1 MVNNNTGWWCNVPIL
16 KNDGVKVNGFRMTSL
31 FDELENHPFMFETT
45 NQTRWLGD
53 IWDTPIAGNLHLEEN
68 DVI

>member
-1 MVNNNTGWWCNVPIL
+1 MMVNNNTGWWCNVPIL

-45 NQTRWLGD
+45 NQTR
-53 IWDTPIAGNLHLEEN
+53 
-68 DVI
+68 